1 MIWMNDWT
9 KWWWRQSNINSKY
22 QPQQQQQLDT
32 YETNN
37 QDNWWRRSWCGYITG
52 SNVGK
57 QIQEKGRGNYEG
69 SNNKTTMIPEGIWIE
84 SNYYSLLVVGLELR
98 QQHIIVRQKPPCHAT
113 NHCYH
118 YLCLLLLL
126 PLQKNHHLL
135 SAYLNKIAVFSK
147 NIK

>member
-1 MIWMNDWT
+1 MNDWT

-22 QPQQQQQLDT
+22 QQQQQPDT
-32 YETNN
+32 YETND

-57 QIQEKGRGNYEG
+57 RIQEKGRVNYEG
-69 SNNKTTMIPEGIWIE
+69 SNDNDDSCRNLNRIE
-84 SNYYSLLVVGLELR
+84 SLLLTRCWVGVETK
-98 QQHIIVRQKPPCHAT
+98 HIIVKQKLPCHAT

-118 YLCLLLLL
+118 YLRLLLLL

-135 SAYLNKIAVFSK
+135 SAYLNKIPVVSK